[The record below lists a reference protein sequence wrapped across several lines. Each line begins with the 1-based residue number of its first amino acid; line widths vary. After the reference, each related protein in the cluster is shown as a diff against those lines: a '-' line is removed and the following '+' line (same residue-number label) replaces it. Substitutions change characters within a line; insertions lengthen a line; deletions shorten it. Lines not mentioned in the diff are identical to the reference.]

1 MVFFFFCQH
10 FIRIHLSFSV
20 QVNFSIF
27 QFAVLSC
34 GVSVYIV
41 HDLLAYPEV
50 TPLTL
55 AMLVF
60 TSTSFSKPQTLN
72 YTPDL
77 NLEFLLSAKINSHT

>member
-1 MVFFFFCQH
+1 MFFFFCQH

-41 HDLLAYPEV
+41 HDLWAYPEV

-55 AMLVF
+55 AMLVLYF
-60 TSTSFSKPQTLN
+60 NIFFQTSDFKLYS
-72 YTPDL
+72 
-77 NLEFLLSAKINSHT
+77 